1 MSTQLSF
8 LKTNPYVGTKFFR
21 YTFFPSAENDL
32 ESGRLPR
39 HNGAVGYFNHSH
51 TNNIRPPP
59 LALIAHPPL
68 GETDDF
74 TIEALSDDS
83 SDRESLSPP
92 HLPPPLLLSLSTTPS
107 PKILMH
113 CSHIS
118 RKAFLHIGSLMM
130 RNNTKHPTIITNYYK
145 SSSGTDELKRLK

>member
-1 MSTQLSF
+1 MSALNFSDIHSF
-8 LKTNPYVGTKFFR
+8 RLLKMISNRVAYR
-21 YTFFPSAENDL
+21 D
-32 ESGRLPR
+32 
-39 HNGAVGYFNHSH
+39 
-51 TNNIRPPP
+51 
-59 LALIAHPPL
+59 